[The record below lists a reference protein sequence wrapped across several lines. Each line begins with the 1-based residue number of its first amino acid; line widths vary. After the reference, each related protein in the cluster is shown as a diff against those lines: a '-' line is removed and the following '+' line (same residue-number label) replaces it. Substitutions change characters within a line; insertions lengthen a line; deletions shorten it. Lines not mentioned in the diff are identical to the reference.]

1 MRIGTK
7 LLLSFLIVAFLVL
20 ITGSLSYY
28 FSNEIK
34 NDLIRES
41 GSTAVQLQTLTEMS
55 VQLQNSLLYT
65 RNYLTE
71 SAKRRAGDQS
81 LTVSAQI
88 RQSEQMALE
97 SLDRFEI
104 ELNDLS
110 EKYMREAGIPARS
123 DEQSSGIISLT
134 DSLQRSFSYYETIV
148 REIFELER
156 ETSFGDEIFNVT
168 IEPYFRN
175 TLLPILL
182 QLRTAYNEQVDLQLA
197 TLQARAEETVLR
209 IIFYSVLSFVMSLLL
224 AFLVYRSITKP
235 VKELTDTA
243 RQLGDGDLSQRIQLN
258 TGDELA
264 NLADTFNKMAENL
277 SKSMVSRSYVNN
289 IIQSMGDMLFVT
301 GADGSIELIN
311 QAVKDK
317 LEYRT
322 EDLKNDSFWFLIS
335 GEEREY
341 VKEIVESGSGNG
353 TPIET
358 RLVTKFGTVIPV
370 NLSYTVLSG
379 NGKEMNRIFVASD
392 ISTLKEAEQKISDS
406 LREKNVLL
414 AEIHHRVK
422 NNLAVIS
429 GLIEMQVWSIE
440 EEESKTILRDSQ
452 LRIQSIALVHEKLYQ
467 TDNFA
472 EIKISEYI
480 RELVEGI
487 SESFSNPNAEIKKS
501 FACED
506 IKMNINQAIPFSL
519 LLNETVVNAFKH
531 GFKGRKKGELKIHL
545 SQKGE
550 DITLMVSD
558 DGVGLPSPDA
568 AANSKSLGMKLIETL
583 TSQLEGEFELKDNP
597 DSAGVSFK
605 IVFPTD
611 TSETTFANHVQG

>member
-34 NDLIRES
+34 SDLIRES
-41 GSTAVQLQTLTEMS
+41 GSTAGQLQTLTEMS

-97 SLDRFEI
+97 SLDRFNS
-104 ELNDLS
+104 ELEELKTKYQDDTRLPALS
-110 EKYMREAGIPARS
+110 EESHA
-123 DEQSSGIISLT
+123 GIISLT

-148 REIFELER
+148 REIFDLER

-182 QLRTAYNEQVDLQLA
+182 QLRTTYNEQVDLQLA
-197 TLQARAEETVLR
+197 NLQERAEETVLR
-209 IIFYSVLSFVMSLLL
+209 IIFYTVLSFVMSLLL
-224 AFLVYRSITKP
+224 AFLVFRSITKP
-235 VKELTDTA
+235 VKELTETA
-243 RQLGDGDLSQRIQLN
+243 KQLGDGDLSQRIELN

-264 NLADTFNKMAENL
+264 NLADTFNIMAENL

-301 GADGSIELIN
+301 GADGSIEMIN
-311 QAVKDK
+311 QAVKEK
-317 LEYRT
+317 LEYQT
-322 EDLKNDSFWFLIS
+322 EDLKDDNFWFLIT

-341 VKEIVESGSGNG
+341 VKEIVEAESGGNG

-370 NLSYTVLSG
+370 NLSYTMLSG
-379 NGKEMNRIFVASD
+379 NGTGMSRIFVASD
-392 ISTLKEAEQKISDS
+392 ISTLKEAEQKISES

-429 GLIEMQVWSIE
+429 GLIEMQVWNIE
-440 EEESKTILRDSQ
+440 GEESKTVLRDSQ

-467 TDNFA
+467 NENFA

-480 RELVEGI
+480 KELVEGI
-487 SESFSNPNAEIKKS
+487 SESFTNPNSEIVKTYD
-501 FACED
+501 CED

-519 LLNETVVNAFKH
+519 LLNESIVNAYKH
-531 GFKGRKKGELKIHL
+531 GFKGREKGELKVQL
-545 SQKGE
+545 KSK
-550 DITLMVSD
+550 DDNITLIVSD
-558 DGVGLPSPDA
+558 DGVGLLTPDA
-568 AANSKSLGMKLIETL
+568 VTNSKSLGIKLIETL
-583 TSQLEGEFELKDNP
+583 TSQLEGKFELKNNEG
-597 DSAGVSFK
+597 AGVTFK
-605 IVFPTD
+605 IVFPAD
-611 TSETTFANHVQG
+611 TTEEFAGHVQ

>member
-34 NDLIRES
+34 NNLIRES
-41 GSTAVQLQTLTEMS
+41 GNTATQLQTLTEMS

-81 LTVSAQI
+81 LAVSAQI

-97 SLDRFEI
+97 SLDRFNI
-104 ELNDLS
+104 ELDELS
-110 EKYMREAGIPARS
+110 RKYLEERPEPS
-123 DEQSSGIISLT
+123 DTENYSSGIISLT
-134 DSLQRSFSYYETIV
+134 DSLKRSFSFYETLV
-148 REIFELER
+148 REIFDLER
-156 ETSFGDEIFNVT
+156 ETMFGDEMFNVT

-175 TLLPILL
+175 TLLPKLL
-182 QLRTAYNEQVDLQLA
+182 QLRTSYNEQVDVQLA
-197 TLQARAEETVLR
+197 SLQIRAEETVLR

-243 RQLGDGDLSQRIQLN
+243 RQLGDGDLSQRIELN

-264 NLADTFNKMAENL
+264 KLANTFNKMAENL

-301 GADGSIELIN
+301 GPDGDIELIN
-311 QAVKDK
+311 QTVMDK
-317 LEYRT
+317 LEYLS
-322 EDLKNDSFWFLIS
+322 EDLKEESFWFLIS

-341 VKEIVESGSGNG
+341 LKEIVESGNGSG

-358 RLVTKFGTVIPV
+358 RLVTKFGNVIPV
-370 NLSYTVLSG
+370 NLSYTILSG
-379 NGKEMNRIFVASD
+379 NGNEMNRIFVASD

-406 LREKNVLL
+406 LKEKNVLL

-429 GLIEMQVWSIE
+429 GLIEMQLWNIE

-452 LRIQSIALVHEKLYQ
+452 LRIQSIALVHEKLYE

-472 EIKISEYI
+472 EVKISEYI
-480 RELVEGI
+480 KELVHGI
-487 SESFSNPNAEIKKS
+487 SESFSNPNAEINLH
-501 FACED
+501 FDCED

-519 LLNETVVNAFKH
+519 LLNESVVNAFKH
-531 GFKGRKKGELKIHL
+531 GFKGCKKGDLKL
-545 SQKGE
+545 YLTSTADE
-550 DITLMVSD
+550 ITLKVSD
-558 DGVGLPSPDA
+558 NGVGLPSPDIVE
-568 AANSKSLGMKLIETL
+568 NSKSLGMTLIETL
-583 TSQLEGEFELKDNP
+583 TAQLEGNFELKDN
-597 DSAGVSFK
+597 DGSGVTFK
-605 IVFPTD
+605 IVFPAESFD
-611 TSETTFANHVQG
+611 TTFANQL